1 MKFNRRLLLSSL
13 TVAALSFAKI
23 PAFAAQPVV
32 EIIAFAHSP
41 VHSALKPLREWL
53 SVQSGKLRVVEINM
67 ESAEAE
73 KRLQA
78 IGLKG
83 HLPIVILIDGK
94 HKFTRKDGSA
104 VEFVSF
110 PNEQAAANAT
120 TTANNTWSTED
131 VQTAIKAS
139 GK

>member
-1 MKFNRRLLLSSL
+1 MKFNRRYLLSSFVIAASSFV
-13 TVAALSFAKI
+13 TV

-41 VHSALKPLREWL
+41 VQSALKPLREWL
-53 SVQSGKLRVVEINM
+53 SGQSGKLRVVEINM

-94 HKFTRKDGSA
+94 HKFMRKDGSA

-110 PNEQAAANAT
+110 PTEQAAANAK
-120 TTANNTWSTED
+120 NTWSTED
-131 VQTAIKAS
+131 VQTAIKAI